1 MCAVRLSACPPSPE
15 GWRIRFRMK
24 VRVRVNVGARPRVR
38 VSVTA
43 PSPEGWWRST
53 TVRQLSMRKGLVGV

>member
-1 MCAVRLSACPPSPE
+1 
-15 GWRIRFRMK
+15 MK